1 MPERGTLLVF
11 ALASLALVAIPGPNV
26 IYIATRSLG
35 QGRRVGVASALGVET
50 GALVHIAAATLGLSA
65 LIRSSPLAFD
75 VVKYL
80 GAAYLIGLGIRAL
93 VRGKPLDLEGDTVPE
108 PLHRAFAQGVL
119 VNVLNPK
126 VALFFVAFL
135 PQFVDPARGAAALQ
149 ILVLGLVFLA
159 IAVVLDVGWALA
171 AGTLGAWLRSR
182 PRFAR
187 RQRFL
192 TGGVYLALGAAA
204 ALSGSGHR
212 RS

>member
-1 MPERGTLLVF
+1 MPDWSTLLVF
-11 ALASLALVAIPGPNV
+11 GLASLALVAIPGPSV

-50 GALVHIAAATLGLSA
+50 GALVHIAAATAGLSA

-93 VRGKPLDLEGDTVPE
+93 VRGQALDLDGRTTAE
-108 PLHRAFAQGVL
+108 PLRRVYSEGIL

-126 VALFFVAFL
+126 VALFFVGFL
-135 PQFVDPARGAAALQ
+135 PLFVGPARGAPTVQML
-149 ILVLGLVFLA
+149 ILGLVFLG
-159 IAVVLDVGWALA
+159 IAVVLDLGWALA
-171 AGTLGAWLRSR
+171 AGTLGAWLRAR
-182 PRFAR
+182 PRFAS
-187 RQRFL
+187 RQRFV

-204 ALSGSGHR
+204 ALTGSGHR
-212 RS
+212 RT

>member
-1 MPERGTLLVF
+1 MLASARMPDWSTLLVF
-11 ALASLALVAIPGPNV
+11 GLASLALVAIPGPNV

-50 GALVHIAAATLGLSA
+50 GALVHIAAATAGLWA

-93 VRGKPLDLEGDTVPE
+93 VRGQALDLDGRTTAE
-108 PLHRAFAQGVL
+108 PLRRAYSEGIL

-135 PQFVDPARGAAALQ
+135 PQFVDPARGAPAVQ
-149 ILVLGLVFLA
+149 ILVLGLVSCHRGRA
-159 IAVVLDVGWALA
+159 RPR
-171 AGTLGAWLRSR
+171 LGARGR
-182 PRFAR
+182 DAR
-187 RQRFL
+187 RLAGARGPGSR
-192 TGGVYLALGAAA
+192 TGSASSREA
-204 ALSGSGHR
+204 STWRSEPR
-212 RS
+212 RR

>member
-1 MPERGTLLVF
+1 MPAPTTLLLF
-11 ALASLALVAIPGPNV
+11 ALASLVLVAIPGPNV
-26 IYIATRSLG
+26 IYIATRSLSH
-35 QGRRVGVASALGVET
+35 GRRVGVASTFGVET

-80 GAAYLIGLGIRAL
+80 GAAYLIGLGIRSL
-93 VRGKPLDLEGDTVPE
+93 VRARPLALTAAEGAGDVR
-108 PLHRAFAQGVL
+108 RAYAEGVL

-135 PQFVDPARGAAALQ
+135 PQFVDSSRGSAAAQ
-149 ILVLGLVFLA
+149 IFVLGLVFLL
-159 IAVVLDVGWALA
+159 IAFVLDLGWALA
-171 AGTLGAWLRSR
+171 AGSVGGWLRAR
-182 PRFAR
+182 PGFAR

-192 TGGVYLALGAAA
+192 TGGVYVALGAVA
-204 ALSGSGHR
+204 ALTGAGHR